1 MTCANRSG
9 AHRLPFT
16 ARKKMRKCPWCFV
29 TKYVRSLECRDV
41 SKAFC
46 LTDDTET
53 GDSFLPVQE
62 STHVATIS
70 SVSHTTCSARGSNVY
85 SDLVDDVDHL
95 LPDAR
100 PDYGFP
106 VPSERILVS
115 T

>member
-1 MTCANRSG
+1 MQ
-9 AHRLPFT
+9 
-16 ARKKMRKCPWCFV
+16 W
-29 TKYVRSLECRDV
+29 DV
-41 SKAFC
+41 SEGFC

-62 STHVATIS
+62 SVYVATRS
-70 SVSHTTCSARGSNVY
+70 SVSHTTCSARGRNVY

-106 VPSERILVS
+106 VPSESILVS